1 MASHHTAGER
11 PPLTPPPALGRTA
24 RSTRSG
30 LLLVADPQRY
40 LDGATVLERTGSHQA
55 TAVAGWARRLGSVR
69 RLGSHPTTTTDRPP
83 DPTAPRLPEQAGP
96 DAVEQ
101 PASRGPQQPTSHRPE
116 QPASRALEPSHP
128 RALEPSGPRTPAPS
142 GRRALERSGP
152 RASEPSGPRAPE
164 QAAPYAAECST
175 PRVPEPAAS
184 VAAPARPAPAPVDRA
199 ARAVAFAHAA
209 LGRPYAWGATGPAAY
224 DCSGLTLAAWK
235 AAGVTLPRTTYT
247 QITSGTRVAWPHLAP
262 GDLVFFYSGISH
274 VGLYIGGGE
283 MIHAPHPG
291 APVQIAPLDQ
301 LPFAGATR
309 PA

>member
-11 PPLTPPPALGRTA
+11 PPLVTPPALARTA

-30 LLLVADPQRY
+30 LVLVADPQRY

-55 TAVAGWARRLGSVR
+55 TAVAGWGRRLGSVR
-69 RLGSHPTTTTDRPP
+69 RLGSHPTTTTDHPP

-96 DAVEQ
+96 HVAEQAGHHTAVQ
-101 PASRGPQQPTSHRPE
+101 TGPQAAGR
-116 QPASRALEPSHP
+116 PASRAP
-128 RALEPSGPRTPAPS
+128 
-142 GRRALERSGP
+142 ER
-152 RASEPSGPRAPE
+152 
-164 QAAPYAAECST
+164 AAPYAAECSA
-175 PRVPEPAAS
+175 PRIPEPAAG
-184 VAAPARPAPAPVDRA
+184 AAAPAPAPGERA

-209 LGRPYAWGATGPAAY
+209 LGKPYAWGATGPSAY

-247 QITSGTRVAWPHLAP
+247 QITSGARIGWPQLAP

-309 PA
+309 PHSTSTRPT

>member
-11 PPLTPPPALGRTA
+11 PPLVPPPALARTG

-69 RLGSHPTTTTDRPP
+69 RVGSRPTTTTDRPP
-83 DPTAPRLPEQAGP
+83 DPTAPGLPEQAGP
-96 DAVEQ
+96 HAGGRSG
-101 PASRGPQQPTSHRPE
+101 PRGPE
-116 QPASRALEPSHP
+116 QPGSGGSGQAGSLGPGQPGSRALEPSGSRP
-128 RALEPSGPRTPAPS
+128 
-142 GRRALERSGP
+142 
-152 RASEPSGPRAPE
+152 PE
-164 QAAPYAAECST
+164 QAAAAPYAAECSA
-175 PRVPEPAAS
+175 PRIPESAAT
-184 VAAPARPAPAPVDRA
+184 VAAPAPSALPAPAPGERA
-199 ARAVAFAHAA
+199 AQAVAFAHAA
-209 LGRPYAWGATGPAAY
+209 LGKPYAWGATGPAAY

-247 QITSGTRVAWPHLAP
+247 QITSGARVTWPHLAP

-291 APVQIAPLDQ
+291 VPVQIAPLDQ